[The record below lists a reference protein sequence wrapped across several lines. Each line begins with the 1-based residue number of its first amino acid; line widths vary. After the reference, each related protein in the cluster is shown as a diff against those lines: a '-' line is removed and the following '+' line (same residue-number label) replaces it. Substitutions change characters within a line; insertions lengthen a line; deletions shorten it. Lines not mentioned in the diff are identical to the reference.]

1 MRSDEAYQPLV
12 RQVTIF
18 AWIYHVQLILR
29 YIIFTALEGLWV
41 YDSIIIV
48 KKNIAAEGR
57 RQEIAL
63 VACTVAE
70 VLMDFFL
77 MSYLFKNRGGLPE
90 DGSEDKE
97 NDLRSTI
104 NESKFN
110 AEALIDAK
118 ADAEAEAEDKRFAK
132 QAKKA

>member
-1 MRSDEAYQPLV
+1 MAWTCLVIISIVVFHRVLKVVRSDEAYQPLV

-63 VACTVAE
+63 VT
-70 VLMDFFL
+70 
-77 MSYLFKNRGGLPE
+77 
-90 DGSEDKE
+90 
-97 NDLRSTI
+97 
-104 NESKFN
+104 FN
-110 AEALIDAK
+110 VD
-118 ADAEAEAEDKRFAK
+118 
-132 QAKKA
+132 